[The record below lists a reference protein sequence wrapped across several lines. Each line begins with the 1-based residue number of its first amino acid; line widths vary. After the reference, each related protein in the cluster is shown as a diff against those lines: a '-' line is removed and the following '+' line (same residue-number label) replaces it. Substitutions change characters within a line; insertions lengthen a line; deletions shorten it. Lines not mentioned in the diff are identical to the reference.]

1 MLETLIFSKK
11 NQILNNKKKIIIGEW
26 LVVGKK
32 DNYKNYKIINYNQN
46 KIDKLKDFNY
56 VKTIYKRVL
65 KNLTPIL
72 NELNHKK
79 FREKDWEILLFYFLS
94 NYIFFAYDK
103 WKLIKKLKKNFSFI
117 PVQVF
122 SYRRNYFLQESSLYF
137 YNQLKT
143 DHWDDWLYSQIIKAL
158 KFRYIEK
165 KIKIKG
171 SKVLVMGLTFKE
183 NCTDIRNSG
192 IESVIKKLKKLNFN
206 LDLYDPWADNDEV
219 KKTYN
224 IYPSL
229 NLVKNTYD
237 GVIIAVAHKKFKSMG
252 LKFISKLCKKKHV
265 IYDLKYLFSKS
276 QVDLRL

>member
-94 NYIFFAYDK
+94 NYIFFGLDI
-103 WKLIKKLKKNFSFI
+103 LIITLSN
-117 PVQVF
+117 
-122 SYRRNYFLQESSLYF
+122 
-137 YNQLKT
+137 
-143 DHWDDWLYSQIIKAL
+143 H
-158 KFRYIEK
+158 
-165 KIKIKG
+165 
-171 SKVLVMGLTFKE
+171 
-183 NCTDIRNSG
+183 
-192 IESVIKKLKKLNFN
+192 
-206 LDLYDPWADNDEV
+206 
-219 KKTYN
+219 
-224 IYPSL
+224 
-229 NLVKNTYD
+229 
-237 GVIIAVAHKKFKSMG
+237 
-252 LKFISKLCKKKHV
+252 
-265 IYDLKYLFSKS
+265 
-276 QVDLRL
+276 